1 MIRELFRLRH
11 HWERSELRQNSVWE
25 SLPFGM
31 SLAIAGGFLDSYTY
45 VGRGGVFCNAQ
56 TGNLVLLGIAA
67 AQGKFHESFTYL
79 FPVIAFICGVIVA
92 ETIKTHGG
100 KFFRIDW
107 PYLTLI
113 FEIAVLI
120 AIGLIPDKGANMLVT
135 LSASFAA
142 SLQVSSFNR
151 LANSG
156 FSSTMCTG
164 NLRMAVRSAHSAFV
178 TRSKDD
184 MRASVRYCL
193 IILSFVVGAGV
204 GAFATSA
211 LGARA
216 IWLSATLL
224 TFAIVLLFLSSGK
237 RRIPR

>member
-1 MIRELFRLRH
+1 
-11 HWERSELRQNSVWE
+11 
-25 SLPFGM
+25 M

-67 AQGKFHESFTYL
+67 ANGRFHDALAYL
-79 FPVIAFICGVIVA
+79 LPVIAFVCGVIVA
-92 ETIKTHGG
+92 ETIKSRGG

-107 PYLTLI
+107 PYLALA
-113 FEIAVLI
+113 FEIAVLF
-120 AIGLIPDKGANMLVT
+120 AIGLIPASGANTLVV

-156 FSSTMCTG
+156 FSTTMCTG
-164 NLRMAVRSAHSAFV
+164 NLRMAVRTAHSAFV
-178 TRSKDD
+178 SKSKDD
-184 MRASVRYCL
+184 LRASARYCL
-193 IILSFVVGAGV
+193 IILAFVVGAAV
-204 GAFATSA
+204 GAFATAA

-216 IWLSATLL
+216 IWLSTALL
-224 TFAIVLLFLSSGK
+224 ALAMGLLFLD
-237 RRIPR
+237 R

>member
-1 MIRELFRLRH
+1 
-11 HWERSELRQNSVWE
+11 
-25 SLPFGM
+25 M
-31 SLAIAGGFLDSYTY
+31 SLAVAGGFLDAYTY

-67 AQGKFHESFTYL
+67 ARGKAHESIAYL
-79 FPVIAFICGVIVA
+79 FPVIAFVCGVVVA

-107 PYLTLI
+107 PYLALT
-113 FEIAVLI
+113 FEIAVLF
-120 AIGLIPDKGANMLVT
+120 AIGLIPDTGANRLVT
-135 LSASFAA
+135 LAASFAA

-151 LANSG
+151 LVNSG

-164 NLRMAVRSAHSAFV
+164 NLRMAVRTAHSAFV

-184 MRASVRYCL
+184 LRASARYCL
-193 IILSFVVGAGV
+193 IILAFVVGAAV
-204 GAFATSA
+204 GAAATAA

-216 IWLSATLL
+216 IWLSSALL
-224 TFAIVLLFLSSGK
+224 ALAMGLLFLE
-237 RRIPR
+237 R